1 MSATLLEWAL
11 FTSGGRPESYGLG
24 DAEEIPTDG
33 PFKIYLSDAY
43 FLYLHKHSRAVP
55 GTQSRTAAVVFWNSK
70 REGPESQSRQ
80 ARLFNGADLLT

>member
-55 GTQSRTAAVVFWNSK
+55 GTQSRTAAGRSVLKQQTW
-70 REGPESQSRQ
+70 RSRIPI
-80 ARLFNGADLLT
+80 